1 MKYFSNCKTA
11 DEVKKE
17 FKKLAMQHHPDRG
30 GDVKIMQEINAAYKF
45 AMAKILKGG
54 GFTQQQV
61 DEELKLSE
69 KYQDAI
75 NKIAGLENI
84 EIELVGAWIWVTG
97 DTRTHKDTLKS
108 AGFLF
113 APKKL
118 AWYFRTEENKVKN
131 FRKKLDLDQ
140 IRAKYGST
148 KITAKNNFKITA

>member
-1 MKYFSNCKTA
+1 MKYFKNCKTA
-11 DEVKKE
+11 ADIKAE
-17 FKKLAMQHHPDRG
+17 FKKLAMANHPDRG

-61 DEELKLSE
+61 DEELNLSE
-69 KYQDAI
+69 KYQEAI

-97 DTRTHKDTLKS
+97 ETRENKDTLKA

-113 APKKL
+113 APKKI

-131 FRKKLDLDQ
+131 FRSKLSLDDV
-140 IRAKYGST
+140 RAKYGST